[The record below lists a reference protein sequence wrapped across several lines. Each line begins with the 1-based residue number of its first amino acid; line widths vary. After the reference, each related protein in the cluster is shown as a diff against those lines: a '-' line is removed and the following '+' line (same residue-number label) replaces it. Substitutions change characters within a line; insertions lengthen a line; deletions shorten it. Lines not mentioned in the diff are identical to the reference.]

1 MSKGEPKAK
10 ITIPTRTAR
19 AKGGMFD
26 NLRKPEEVESLSI
39 EDLVSPFAS
48 QPQDSQLQ
56 SSQLQPSQL
65 PEPPEIGHDSQLQP
79 DRPQSSQLPKNQ
91 PRRSQPDSSRL
102 DLIAALPEIDGH
114 TEVPHQIID
123 HLYPHLDTFEQAVFT
138 QLYRLSWGYKKNIC
152 RISNERLAERAN
164 MSIAKVKQV
173 TRSLEGKGLVEKI
186 DRPHGQNVIQGVE
199 YKVGTSSWQLRRSQ
213 PQRSQPDSSQPQ
225 YAPNKYKDQKK
236 DQSESLVDC
245 PDCFGTNFWYPEG
258 KDRGVKRCK
267 HERVKGN

>member
-56 SSQLQPSQL
+56 PSQL
-65 PEPPEIGHDSQLQP
+65 PKPPETGYDSQPQP
-79 DRPQSSQLPKNQ
+79 DQPQPSQPPRNQ
-91 PRRSQPDSSRL
+91 PRRSQPERSQL

-138 QLYRLSWGYKKNIC
+138 QLYRLSWGYKKNTC

-173 TRSLEGKGLVEKI
+173 TRSLEGKGLVEKV

-199 YKVGTSSWQLRRSQ
+199 YKVNTSSWQLRRSQ

>member
-1 MSKGEPKAK
+1 MSKGDTKAK

-48 QPQDSQLQ
+48 QLQ
-56 SSQLQPSQL
+56 PSQLQPSQL
-65 PEPPEIGHDSQLQP
+65 PEPAEIGHDSRPQP
-79 DRPQSSQLPKNQ
+79 DQPRSSQLLQSQ
-91 PRRSQPDSSRL
+91 PPRSQPERSRL

-138 QLYRLSWGYKKNIC
+138 QLYRLSWGYKKNTC
-152 RISNERLAERAN
+152 RISNERLAERTN

-199 YKVGTSSWQLRRSQ
+199 YKVRTSSWQLRRSQ
-213 PQRSQPDSSQPQ
+213 PQRSQPDHSQPQ
-225 YAPNKYKDQKK
+225 HAPNKYKDQKK

>member
-39 EDLVSPFAS
+39 EELVSPFAS

-56 SSQLQPSQL
+56 PSQ
-65 PEPPEIGHDSQLQP
+65 PPKPTEGSYGSQPQP
-79 DRPQSSQLPKNQ
+79 DQPQPDQPRQSQ
-91 PRRSQPDSSRL
+91 PRRSQPERSRL
-102 DLIAALPEIDGH
+102 DLTAALPEIDGH

-173 TRSLEGKGLVEKI
+173 TRSLEGKGLVEKV

-199 YKVGTSSWQLRRSQ
+199 YKVSTSSWQLRRSQ
-213 PQRSQPDSSQPQ
+213 PQRSQPDGSQPQ